1 MTIKIKNLHFKC
13 IIGILPFERETKQ
26 KVIINLSFKYIF
38 TNNIFINY
46 ADIAN
51 YVTESMKEN
60 KFLLIED
67 ALLYIKNGLNN
78 KYPIKKLKLSITKP
92 DILDNCEVS
101 VTL

>member
-1 MTIKIKNLHFKC
+1 MKIKIKNLHFKC
-13 IIGILPFERETKQ
+13 IIGILPFERKIEQ
-26 KVIINLSFKYIF
+26 KVVINLSFKYIF

-51 YVTESMKEN
+51 YVQETMKN
-60 KFLLIED
+60 KKFLLIED
-67 ALLYIKNGLNN
+67 ALLLIQKELNL
-78 KYPIKKLKLSITKP
+78 KYQIKKLKLTITKP

>member
-13 IIGILPFERETKQ
+13 IIGILPFERETEQ

-46 ADIAN
+46 ADIAS
-51 YVTESMKEN
+51 YVEKSMKEN

-67 ALLYIKNGLNN
+67 ALLYIEKGLNS
-78 KYPIKKLKLSITKP
+78 KYKIKKLKLSISKP

>member
-13 IIGILPFERETKQ
+13 IIGILPFERETEQ

-38 TNNIFINY
+38 TKNIFINY

-67 ALLYIKNGLNN
+67 ALLYIQNGLNS
-78 KYPIKKLKLSITKP
+78 KFQIKKLKLSIAKP

>member
-1 MTIKIKNLHFKC
+1 MKIKIKNLHLKC
-13 IIGILPFERETKQ
+13 IIGILPFERETEQ
-26 KVIINLSFKYIF
+26 KVVINLSFKYIF

-46 ADIAN
+46 ADIVS
-51 YVTESMKEN
+51 YVEKSMEEN

-67 ALLYIKNGLNN
+67 ALIYIKKGLNS
-78 KYPIKKLKLSITKP
+78 KFQIKKLKLSIAKP

>member
-1 MTIKIKNLHFKC
+1 MKIKIRNLTFDC
-13 IIGILPFERETKQ
+13 IIGILPVERKREQ
-26 KVIINLSFKYIF
+26 SVIINISFKYSF
-38 TNNIFINY
+38 KNNIFINY

-51 YVTESMKEN
+51 YVQETMINK

-67 ALLYIKNGLNN
+67 ALLFMEKELNS
-78 KYPIKKLKLSITKP
+78 KYQIKKLKLSITKP

>member
-1 MTIKIKNLHFKC
+1 MKIKIKNLHFKC
-13 IIGILPFERETKQ
+13 IIGILPFEREDEQT
-26 KVIINLSFKYIF
+26 VIINLSFKYTFI
-38 TNNIFINY
+38 NNIFINY
-46 ADIAN
+46 ADIVN
-51 YVTESMKEN
+51 YVEESMKEN

-78 KYPIKKLKLSITKP
+78 KFQIKKLKLSITKP